1 MPTLIDRITTIDRTI
16 CRHLDSIDGS
26 TRGVISQ
33 DILQHLIAFVEHIM
47 LNFYSQNTDIPN
59 TPENIAKGI
68 EHAQVTSDLKG
79 LYRFHKYLNIVAIH
93 YSLDEDNSER
103 LMLKYYKYL
112 LDIKNLVMKHW
123 RMEILHNL
131 DKFPLNTD
139 TALEEYHRKIAEKIE
154 IYPAEFSA
162 KGDKYYIQKLKE
174 IIVDRKTYYEVTFTP
189 ALGNTNKSHRVIAF
203 TKLPVI
209 SNYAS
214 TFSIEETTINILGK
228 TMPITLIVGW
238 EVAIRECEFNNFAS
252 ILMGT
257 TPKIPYQERREI
269 CNFLTQTQYTL
280 SDLIDFPDSAY
291 ETITSTWRAQLKY
304 SIFIDLLDQCRK
316 IIKNNRPGQNLLRYL
331 LYNMNNDI
339 IKQQRGADKN
349 FKLSYLYF
357 LYESIPFDTMPFISS
372 PHGHNPRLGALFSC
386 IPTYSRE
393 HELLARKIKNNSE
406 IQGHIFS
413 TVDEIVGYSDLE
425 KLKRIYNKRLYE
437 KHMDKSKLVIENG
450 QIFLNE
456 YKTDTCTVIK
466 KLLEM
471 SVSGV
476 DGYTS
481 DIDFQMDLGILEV
494 DCNEKKEILLR
505 LFSESRVA
513 MIYGSAGVGKT
524 TLIKHIA
531 DYFSND
537 RILFL
542 TQTNSAKNNLEA
554 RIKREKQDYTFST
567 VAGFISKNSWIRS
580 DCDLL
585 VVDESSTVS
594 NSEMVKVLE
603 KVNCNLILLV
613 GDTYQISSIRF
624 GNWFTAARYFL
635 PSKSVFELK
644 TPYRAKDNAELLEL
658 WEKVRNMEDD
668 VDEKIALQTCSLK
681 VDVSLLSEVHKN
693 EVILCLNYD
702 GLYGINNINRF
713 LQESNPNSP
722 VRWGIQYYKVGDPIL
737 FLDSTRFQFVIYN
750 NMKGTIA
757 GIEILDRDS
766 TDERIQFDIELSEEV
781 DEGEVAWCPNLK
793 VIGKSDSGYPIVRFS
808 VYKTESYDEDNNS
821 SDSRTIVPFQVA
833 YAISIHKSQGLEY
846 DTVKVVITDEVDEMV
861 THNIFYTA
869 ITRAKKNLKIYWT
882 PEVQEKVMSR
892 IKPRDISRDVE
903 LLRGYLADS

>member
-16 CRHLDSIDGS
+16 CRHLDSIDDS

-47 LNFYSQNTDIPN
+47 LNFYSNNTDIPN
-59 TPENIAKGI
+59 TTENIAKGI
-68 EHAQVTSDLKG
+68 EYAQVTSELKG
-79 LYRFHKYLNIVAIH
+79 LYRFHKYLSIVAIH

-112 LDIKNLVMKHW
+112 LDVKNLVMKHW
-123 RMEILHNL
+123 GMNILHNL
-131 DKFPLNTD
+131 NKFPLNTD

-154 IYPAEFSA
+154 EYPAEFSA

-203 TKLPVI
+203 TKLPII

-214 TFSIEETTINILGK
+214 RFKIVETTIEILEK

-252 ILMGT
+252 ILIGNVPRT
-257 TPKIPYQERREI
+257 SYQEQREI
-269 CNFLTQTQYTL
+269 CTFLTQTQYTL
-280 SDLIDFPDSAY
+280 SDLMDFPDIAY
-291 ETITSTWRAQLKY
+291 EKITSAWREKIKSSVFLDQ
-304 SIFIDLLDQCRK
+304 LDQCRK
-316 IIKNNRPGQNLLRYL
+316 IIQSRRPGQNLLRYL

-339 IKQQRGADKN
+339 IKQQRGIDKN

-357 LYESIPFDTMPFISS
+357 LYESIPFDKIPFISS

-386 IPTYSRE
+386 IPTYNRE
-393 HELLARKIKNNSE
+393 HELLARKIKNNTE

-413 TVDEIVGYSDLE
+413 TLDEITGYSNLE
-425 KLKRIYNKRLYE
+425 ELKKCYNRKLYE
-437 KHMDKSKLVIENG
+437 KHFDKSKLVIENG
-450 QIFLNE
+450 QIYLNE
-456 YKTDTCTVIK
+456 YKTDTCTVLK

-471 SVSGV
+471 SAEGV
-476 DGYTS
+476 EGYTH
-481 DIDFQMDLGILEV
+481 DIEFYIDFEILDV
-494 DCNEKKEILLR
+494 DCDEKKEILLR

-524 TLIKHIA
+524 TLIKHIS
-531 DYFSND
+531 DYFSNEK
-537 RILFL
+537 ILFL

-554 RIKREKQDYTFST
+554 RIKYDQKDYTFST
-567 VAGFISKNSWIRS
+567 IASFISKNSWVS
-580 DCDLL
+580 PDCELL
-585 VVDESSTVS
+585 VIDESSTVS

-603 KVNCNLILLV
+603 KVKCNLLLLV

-624 GNWFTAARYFL
+624 GNWFTAAQYFL

-644 TPYRAKDNAELLEL
+644 KPYRAKDNAELLEL
-658 WEKVRNMEDD
+658 WEKVRNMTDD
-668 VDEKIALQTCSLK
+668 VNERIALQTCSLK

-713 LQESNPNSP
+713 LQESNPNPP
-722 VRWGIQYYKVGDPIL
+722 VKWGVQYYKVGDPIL
-737 FLDSTRFQFVIYN
+737 FLDSTRFQYIIYN
-750 NMKGTIA
+750 NMKGTIT
-757 GIEILDRDS
+757 GIEIIGKDT
-766 TDERIQFDIELSEEV
+766 TDERIQFDIELSEEI
-781 DEGEVAWCPNLK
+781 DESELAWCTNLK
-793 VIGKSDSGYPIVRFS
+793 VIGKSDSGYPIVQFS

-882 PEVQEKVMSR
+882 PEVQVKVMSR
-892 IKPRDISRDVE
+892 IRPRDISRDIE
-903 LLRGYLADS
+903 LLRSYLAEN

>member
-16 CRHLDSIDGS
+16 CRHLDSIDCS

-47 LNFYSQNTDIPN
+47 LNFYSHNADIPN
-59 TPENIAKGI
+59 TPENIVKGI

-112 LDIKNLVMKHW
+112 LDTKNLVMKHW
-123 RMEILHNL
+123 GMEILHNL

-154 IYPAEFSA
+154 MYPAEFSA

-203 TKLPVI
+203 TKIPVI

-214 TFSIEETTINILGK
+214 RFKIVETTIEILEK

-252 ILMGT
+252 ILMGE
-257 TPKIPYQERREI
+257 TPKTSYLEQKEI
-269 CNFLTQTQYTL
+269 CNFLTRTQYTL
-280 SDLIDFPDSAY
+280 SDLMDFPDSAY
-291 ETITSTWRAQLKY
+291 EKITSAWRLQLKH
-304 SIFIDLLDQCRK
+304 SVFIDQLERCRQ
-316 IIKNNRPGQNLLRYL
+316 IIRNGRPGQNLLRYL

-339 IKQQRGADKN
+339 IKQQRGTDKN
-349 FKLSYLYF
+349 YKLSYLYF

-386 IPTYSRE
+386 IPTYGRE

-425 KLKRIYNKRLYE
+425 KLKRSYNAKLYE
-437 KHMDKSKLVIENG
+437 KHVNKSKLVIENG

-471 SVSGV
+471 SVSGIE
-476 DGYTS
+476 GYTS
-481 DIDFQMDLGILEV
+481 DIDFQMDLDVLDV
-494 DCNEKKEILLR
+494 DCDEKKEILLR

-531 DYFSND
+531 DYFSNE

-542 TQTNSAKNNLEA
+542 TQTNSAKNNLEV
-554 RIKREKQDYTFST
+554 RIKREKEDYTFST
-567 VAGFISKNSWIRS
+567 IASFISKNSWIRP
-580 DCDLL
+580 DCNLL
-585 VVDESSTVS
+585 IVDESSTVS
-594 NSEMVKVLE
+594 NSEMVRVLE
-603 KVNCNLILLV
+603 KVKCNLILLV

-658 WEKVRNMEDD
+658 WEKVRNMDDD
-668 VDEKIALQTCSLK
+668 VHERIALQTCSLK

-702 GLYGINNINRF
+702 GLLWN
-713 LQESNPNSP
+713 
-722 VRWGIQYYKVGDPIL
+722 
-737 FLDSTRFQFVIYN
+737 
-750 NMKGTIA
+750 
-757 GIEILDRDS
+757 
-766 TDERIQFDIELSEEV
+766 
-781 DEGEVAWCPNLK
+781 
-793 VIGKSDSGYPIVRFS
+793 
-808 VYKTESYDEDNNS
+808 
-821 SDSRTIVPFQVA
+821 
-833 YAISIHKSQGLEY
+833 
-846 DTVKVVITDEVDEMV
+846 
-861 THNIFYTA
+861 
-869 ITRAKKNLKIYWT
+869 
-882 PEVQEKVMSR
+882 
-892 IKPRDISRDVE
+892 
-903 LLRGYLADS
+903 